1 MGYMKQLSKNSG
13 ESGEKMGIAKVV
25 VALGGNA
32 LQEKGT
38 PPTAEAQL
46 EVIKKTCEYLAD
58 INSHGYEMAVVH
70 GNGPQVGR
78 IALAQE
84 ISAKADPELPAMPFD
99 VCGAM
104 SQGYIGYQIQQCLRD
119 ALRNR
124 NRNIPVVTLVTQV
137 VVGADD
143 PAFKNPTKPIGP
155 FYTEEEAK
163 RLAEEKGYTMK
174 EDAGRGWR
182 RVVAS
187 PLPKRITEI
196 ESVKL
201 LWDTTIVVTAGGG
214 GIPVVENMDGSLT
227 GVAAVIDKDLA
238 AERLAEDMETDV
250 LLILTEVDKVA
261 INFGKPN
268 QENLSHIT
276 VAQAIKYMEE
286 GHFAPGS
293 MYPKV
298 HAAVKFARRFPG
310 KKAVITSLYKAVEAL
325 EGKEGTVITMA

>member
-1 MGYMKQLSKNSG
+1 
-13 ESGEKMGIAKVV
+13 MGIAKVV

-46 EVIKKTCEYLAD
+46 AVIRKTCEYLAD
-58 INSHGYEMAVVH
+58 INLKGYEMAIVH

-78 IALAQE
+78 IALGQE
-84 ISAKADPELPAMPFD
+84 LAAKADENLPAMPFD

-137 VVGADD
+137 VVGAEDA
-143 PAFKNPTKPIGP
+143 AFKNPTKPIGP
-155 FYTEEEAK
+155 FYSEEEAK
-163 RLAEEKGYTMK
+163 KLEQEKGYVMK

-187 PLPKRITEI
+187 PSPKRITEI

-201 LWDTTIVVTAGGG
+201 LWDTTIVVAGGGG
-214 GIPVVENMDGSLT
+214 GIPVIENMDGSLT

-250 LLILTEVDKVA
+250 LLILTEVDKVST
-261 INFGKPN
+261 NYGKPDQ
-268 QENLSHIT
+268 QELTHIT

-298 HAAVKFARRFPG
+298 FAAVKFARRFPG
-310 KKAVITSLYKAVEAL
+310 KKAIITSLYKAVEAL